1 MFADWAYSKVRND
14 LSSPCDARSAPFYR
28 LRIMDLQKC
37 FGRTL
42 GLGAARPQTLQTNIS
57 AYAALRRAADL
68 RALGRLVADLRLT
81 LLTLLTLRACLV
93 FCFVARGCFA
103 LDFFF
108 AVLAIAAASL
118 YVQAV
123 SFLPV
128 RIDIT

>member
-1 MFADWAYSKVRND
+1 
-14 LSSPCDARSAPFYR
+14 
-28 LRIMDLQKC
+28 MDLQKC

-42 GLGAARPQTLQTNIS
+42 GFGAARPQTLQTNIS

-68 RALGRLVADLRLT
+68 RALGRLVADLR
-81 LLTLLTLRACLV
+81 LTLLTLRACLV

-123 SFLPV
+123 SFLPI